1 MTFCRVSGKF
11 KGFGS
16 GGCLGNDM
24 SITAAL
30 EIKAK
35 NAPRSPGVYLMKD
48 EKGAVIYVGKARDL
62 RMRIRAYFSQTD
74 ARTMI
79 PFLVSRIRDLD
90 FIITGTEK
98 EALILE
104 NSLIKEHRPRY
115 NVNLRDDKSYY
126 NIRINPSEDFPR
138 FQLVRRA
145 KKDGARYFGPYP
157 SGGAARETVRFLQSI
172 LPLRSCRDRE
182 LAMRRRPCLEYEI
195 GRCSAPCVGLIDRE
209 EYQGLVKDGIAFLE
223 GRAKAL
229 WGELRARMND
239 LAEAL
244 RFEEAAVLRDRIA
257 ALEETLEKQR
267 IVSMAGRNRDVF
279 GLCREDNLTQ
289 IVLLFVRD
297 GRMTGQKA
305 FPPIRLRAETN
316 EIISTLLM
324 QYYDGA
330 VEIPPEIFLP
340 MALEDGDL
348 IAETLSEKKGR
359 GVTVV
364 CPQRGEAFALLDI
377 AGRNAESALKTS
389 RLAEDNPE
397 EGLLILQEKLSLRAL
412 PRHIECFDISNISG
426 QYAVGSLV
434 AFTDGVPDK
443 GNYRRFRIR
452 TVAGADDFAMMYEVL
467 SRRYR
472 DKERLP
478 DLIVV
483 DGGKGQLGVAQA
495 VMKDLQI
502 DGVELIGLAK
512 ERDEMEAGL
521 SRYADRVKTSAPG
534 VLPANDMAILDS
546 DAVGQEQSAAGARK
560 RETPGKSEDRVFL
573 PGRKDPIYLFRW
585 PAAFFLLQRIR
596 DEAHRFAITYHR
608 KLRQKGELQSLL
620 DKIPGIGPARKKVL
634 LVSFGDLK
642 KIRAA
647 SIADLMKVEGIG
659 EDTARRI
666 RAVLDGK
673 QEDV

>member
-1 MTFCRVSGKF
+1 
-11 KGFGS
+11 
-16 GGCLGNDM
+16 M
-24 SITAAL
+24 SATVDL

-35 NAPRSPGVYLMKD
+35 NAPRTPGVYLMKD
-48 EKGAVIYVGKARDL
+48 EKGVVIYVGKARDL
-62 RMRIRAYFSQTD
+62 RVRIRAYFSQTD
-74 ARTMI
+74 GRAMI
-79 PFLVSRIRDLD
+79 PFLVSRIRDIE
-90 FIITGTEK
+90 FIITQTEK

-126 NIRINPSEDFPR
+126 NIRVNPSEEFPR

-182 LAMRRRPCLEYEI
+182 LKMRRRPCLEYEI

-223 GRAKAL
+223 GRAKSL
-229 WGELRARMND
+229 MGELRARMND

-257 ALEETLEKQR
+257 ALDETLEKQR
-267 IVSMAGRNRDVF
+267 MVSMTSRNRDVF
-279 GLCREDNLTQ
+279 GLCREENAAQ
-289 IVLLFVRD
+289 VVLLFVRD
-297 GRMTGQKA
+297 GRMTGRKT
-305 FPPIRLRAETN
+305 FPVIRLRAETG

-324 QYYDGA
+324 QYYDGV
-330 VEIPPEIFLP
+330 VEIPDEVVLP
-340 MALEDGDL
+340 AAIED
-348 IAETLSEKKGR
+348 AELLSEWLSEKKGR
-359 GVTVV
+359 GVAVV
-364 CPQRGEAFALLDI
+364 FPRRGEAAALLGI
-377 AGRNAESALKTS
+377 AGNNAESALKTS
-389 RLAEDNPE
+389 RLAESNPE
-397 EGLLILQEKLSLRAL
+397 EGLRILQEKLSLRAL

-434 AFTDGVPDK
+434 AFTDGVPNK

-452 TVAGADDFAMMYEVL
+452 TVSGADDFAMMYEVL
-467 SRRYR
+467 SRRYQK
-472 DKERLP
+472 KECLP
-478 DLIVV
+478 ELIVV

-502 DGVELIGLAK
+502 EGVELIGLAK
-512 ERDEMEAGL
+512 ERDEREPGFPLRAER
-521 SRYADRVKTSAPG
+521 SKTSAVTAG
-534 VLPANDMAILDS
+534 NLPASDMTVPNS
-546 DAVGQEQSAAGARK
+546 DAEIQDQSAAGEHT

-573 PGRKDPIYLFRW
+573 PGRKDPIYLSRW
-585 PAAFFLLQRIR
+585 PAALFLLQRIR

-620 DKIPGIGPARKKVL
+620 DKIPGIGPARTKAL

-647 SIADLMKVEGIG
+647 SIADLMHVEGVG
-659 EDTARRI
+659 EDTARHI
-666 RAVLDGK
+666 RSALG
-673 QEDV
+673 EP